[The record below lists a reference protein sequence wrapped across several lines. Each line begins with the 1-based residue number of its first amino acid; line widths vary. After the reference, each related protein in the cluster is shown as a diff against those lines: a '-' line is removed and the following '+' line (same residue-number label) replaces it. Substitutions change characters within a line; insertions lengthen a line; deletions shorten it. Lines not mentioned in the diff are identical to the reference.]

1 MKKIKYILAFA
12 LLVIFAF
19 INNNK
24 TYAAGND
31 KPRVVITSFEI
42 TNNAVLPGGDAE
54 VKVKLKNTNE
64 TMTVYGVVL
73 SYRGDNENVFVK
85 YGYSNQA
92 YFKSI
97 AAGEEVTATFN
108 LSTDEALDKSM
119 INLSLNLIYKDD
131 LNGENIS
138 ESIISLPVK
147 KDALSIKRITIPQK
161 VTIGAKA
168 RISVTCENNSDYEAY
183 NSNLIIEADGKEVYK
198 DNLGT
203 IIKGGRKNPEVYLE
217 FLEKGTKNIKI
228 SISYSDAKGQTYV
241 KTSEE
246 YKLDVTEDSASK
258 DKTNETD
265 EFDSELIS
273 KKQVMYLIGTA
284 LFGVL
289 SVIVLVKK
297 RKG

>member
-1 MKKIKYILAFA
+1 
-12 LLVIFAF
+12 
-19 INNNK
+19 
-24 TYAAGND
+24 
-31 KPRVVITSFEI
+31 
-42 TNNAVLPGGDAE
+42 
-54 VKVKLKNTNE
+54 
-64 TMTVYGVVL
+64 
-73 SYRGDNENVFVK
+73 
-85 YGYSNQA
+85 
-92 YFKSI
+92 
-97 AAGEEVTATFN
+97 
-108 LSTDEALDKSM
+108 M

-246 YKLDVTEDSASK
+246 YKLDVTEDSSSK
-258 DKTNETD
+258 DNSSEND
-265 EFDSELIS
+265 EVEEEFIS
-273 KKQVMYLIGTA
+273 KKQIMYLLGTA